1 MKVDIKNKRII
12 NFFNE
17 HANLDL
23 ESTLL
28 KFVEIMEMLH
38 ENMNSTMNNT
48 TVLDILDNLK
58 AMNSKIDVVSSN
70 VEKINGETQTHFAI
84 KMGELKK
91 DYVEELKMVLTCN
104 VSDKIEPLFKEQN
117 AALFEKTNHMISSII
132 PRNEEVVTNR
142 IDAVM
147 KDLYKNVADDT
158 KSLLSQAV
166 NEETLTKYLA
176 DFDGKIT
183 KSIESSQTILNAALS
198 TTEQRLET
206 RMDNIRELS
215 TTSSQA
221 TDILNSSV
229 HTLLN
234 KFENSS
240 AKGKMSENLTI
251 DVLETLYPS
260 AEIVSVGQ
268 TKETGDVMVTRMN
281 KPKILVENKL
291 WTRAVAQTEVVKF
304 IRDIETQKCSGIF
317 LSQNSKITTKENYE
331 IDLHN
336 GNVLVYLH
344 DVHNDPEKIKIAVD
358 IIDHLK
364 EKLDEYADSASDIDN
379 IPKETIEYINSE
391 YQSFV
396 SAKAGVIKLAKEF
409 NRNLTK
415 QMDDILMPSLEG
427 YLSTKFSFS
436 SNKYRC
442 EYCSFVGKNQQS
454 KSAHLRGCPERR
466 RKERIQKEKDNKG
479 ASDAGSD
486 EGGNAQEVNCED
498 NQITFPV
505 TKLE

>member
-1 MKVDIKNKRII
+1 MTMKVDIKNKRII

-17 HANLDL
+17 HKNLDL

-28 KFVEIMEMLH
+28 KFIEIMEMLH
-38 ENMNSTMNNT
+38 DNMNSTMNNT
-48 TVLDILDNLK
+48 VVLDILDNLK
-58 AMNSKIDVVSSN
+58 TMNGKIDTVSYN
-70 VEKINGETQTHFAI
+70 VEKINGETQTQFAL

-104 VSDKIEPLFKEQN
+104 VSDKIEPMFKEQN
-117 AALFEKTNHMISSII
+117 AALFEKTNNMITTII
-132 PRNEEVVTNR
+132 PKNEEMIANR
-142 IDAVM
+142 IEKVM
-147 KDLYKNVADDT
+147 KELYRNVGEDT
-158 KSLLSQAV
+158 KTLLSNTV
-166 NEETLTKYLA
+166 NEDTLTKYFNE
-176 DFDGKIT
+176 FDSKIS
-183 KSIESSQTILNAALS
+183 KSIESSQSILNTSLS
-198 TTEQRLET
+198 TTEQRLEQ
-206 RMDNIRELS
+206 RMDGIRELS

-221 TDILNSSV
+221 TDILNNSV

-251 DVLETLYPS
+251 DVLESLYPS

-268 TKETGDVMVTRMN
+268 TKETGDVMVSRMN
-281 KPKILVENKL
+281 KPKILIENKL

-304 IRDIETQKCSGIF
+304 IRDIETQKCSGVFI
-317 LSQNSKITTKENYE
+317 SQNSKITTKDNYE
-331 IDLHN
+331 IDIHN

-364 EKLDEYADSASDIDN
+364 EKLDEYADSASEIDN
-379 IPKETIEYINSE
+379 IPKETLEYINSE
-391 YQSFV
+391 YQAFIT
-396 SAKAGVIKLAKEF
+396 AKAGVMKLAKEF

-415 QMDDILMPSLEG
+415 QMDDILMPSLEN

-436 SNKYRC
+436 SNKFSC

-454 KSAHLRGCPERR
+454 KSAHLRGCPE
-466 RKERIQKEKDNKG
+466 KKKKQKEI
-479 ASDAGSD
+479 
-486 EGGNAQEVNCED
+486 ED
-498 NQITFPV
+498 KNTSSPSNI
-505 TKLE
+505 

>member
-1 MKVDIKNKRII
+1 MNVEIKNKRII

-17 HANLDL
+17 HSNLDL

-58 AMNSKIDVVSSN
+58 AMNSKIDVVSNN
-70 VEKINGETQTHFAI
+70 VEKINGETQTQFSL

-91 DYVEELKMVLTCN
+91 DYVDELKMVLTCN

-117 AALFEKTNHMISSII
+117 AALFEKTNNMITSII
-132 PRNEEVVTNR
+132 PKNEEVVTNR
-142 IDAVM
+142 IEMVM
-147 KDLYKNVADDT
+147 KDLYKNVAEDT
-158 KSLLSQAV
+158 KTLLSNTV
-166 NEETLTKYLA
+166 NEETLTKYLTE
-176 DFDGKIT
+176 FDNKIT
-183 KSIESSQTILNAALS
+183 KSIESSQTIFNTALS
-198 TTEQRLET
+198 TTEQRLEN

-215 TTSSQA
+215 TTSTQA

-251 DVLETLYPS
+251 DVLESLYPS
-260 AEIVSVGQ
+260 AEVESVGQ
-268 TKETGDVMVTRMN
+268 TKETGDVMLTRDN
-281 KPKILVENKL
+281 KPKILVENKH

-304 IRDIETQKCSGIF
+304 IRDIEVQKCSGVF
-317 LSQNSKITTKENYE
+317 LSQNSKITTKQNYE
-331 IDLHN
+331 INLHN
-336 GNVLVYLH
+336 GNVLVYVH

-379 IPKETIEYINSE
+379 IPKETLEYINSE

-396 SAKAGVIKLAKEF
+396 TAKASISKLSKEF
-409 NRNLTK
+409 HRNLTK
-415 QMDDILMPSLEG
+415 QLDDISMPSLEG
-427 YLSTKFSFS
+427 FLGTKFSFS
-436 SNKYRC
+436 SNKFSC
-442 EYCSFVGKNQQS
+442 EYCGFVGKNQQS
-454 KSAHLRGCPERR
+454 KSAHVRGCKERK
-466 RKERIQKEKDNKG
+466 RKEQEQKEKESKSESNDV
-479 ASDAGSD
+479 SD
-486 EGGNAQEVNCED
+486 ED
-498 NQITFPV
+498 NQITFTTV
-505 TKLE
+505 S

>member
-1 MKVDIKNKRII
+1 MNVEIKNKRII

-17 HANLDL
+17 HSNLDL
-23 ESTLL
+23 ESMLL

-58 AMNSKIDVVSSN
+58 AMNSKIDVVSNN
-70 VEKINGETQTHFAI
+70 VEKINGETQTQFSL

-91 DYVEELKMVLTCN
+91 DYVDELKMVLTCN

-117 AALFEKTNHMISSII
+117 AALFEKTNNMITSII
-132 PRNEEVVTNR
+132 PKNEEVVTNR
-142 IDAVM
+142 IEMVM
-147 KDLYKNVADDT
+147 KDLYKNVAEDT
-158 KSLLSQAV
+158 KTLLSNTV
-166 NEETLTKYLA
+166 NEETLTKYLTE
-176 DFDGKIT
+176 FDNKIT
-183 KSIESSQTILNAALS
+183 KSIESSQTIFNTALS
-198 TTEQRLET
+198 TTEQRLEN

-215 TTSSQA
+215 TTSTQA

-251 DVLETLYPS
+251 DVLESLYPS
-260 AEIVSVGQ
+260 AEVESVGQ
-268 TKETGDVMVTRMN
+268 TKETGDVMLTRDN
-281 KPKILVENKL
+281 KPKILVENKH

-304 IRDIETQKCSGIF
+304 IRDIEVQKCSGVF
-317 LSQNSKITTKENYE
+317 LSQNSKITTKQNYE
-331 IDLHN
+331 INLHN
-336 GNVLVYLH
+336 GNVLVYVH

-379 IPKETIEYINSE
+379 IPKETLEYINSE

-396 SAKAGVIKLAKEF
+396 TAKASISKLSKEF
-409 NRNLTK
+409 HRNLTK
-415 QMDDILMPSLEG
+415 QLDDISMPSLEAFLG
-427 YLSTKFSFS
+427 TKFSFS
-436 SNKYRC
+436 SNKFSC
-442 EYCSFVGKNQQS
+442 EYCGFVGKNQQS
-454 KSAHLRGCPERR
+454 KSAHVRGCKERK
-466 RKERIQKEKDNKG
+466 RKEQEQKEKESKSESNDV
-479 ASDAGSD
+479 SD
-486 EGGNAQEVNCED
+486 ED
-498 NQITFPV
+498 NQITFTTV
-505 TKLE
+505 S

>member
-1 MKVDIKNKRII
+1 MNVEIKNKRII

-17 HANLDL
+17 HSNLDL

-58 AMNSKIDVVSSN
+58 AMNSKIDVVSNN
-70 VEKINGETQTHFAI
+70 VEKINGETQTQFSL

-91 DYVEELKMVLTCN
+91 DYVDELKMVLTCN

-117 AALFEKTNHMISSII
+117 AALFEKTNNMITSII
-132 PRNEEVVTNR
+132 PKNEEVVTNR
-142 IDAVM
+142 IEMVM
-147 KDLYKNVADDT
+147 KDLYKNVAEDT
-158 KSLLSQAV
+158 KTLLSNTV
-166 NEETLTKYLA
+166 NEETLTKYLTE
-176 DFDGKIT
+176 FDNKIT
-183 KSIESSQTILNAALS
+183 KSIESSQTIFNTALS
-198 TTEQRLET
+198 TTEQRLEN

-215 TTSSQA
+215 TTSTQA

-251 DVLETLYPS
+251 DVLESLYPS
-260 AEIVSVGQ
+260 AEVESVGQ
-268 TKETGDVMVTRMN
+268 TKETGDVMLTRAN
-281 KPKILVENKL
+281 KPKILVENKH

-304 IRDIETQKCSGIF
+304 IRDIEVQKCSGVF
-317 LSQNSKITTKENYE
+317 LSQNSKITTKQNYE
-331 IDLHN
+331 INLHN
-336 GNVLVYLH
+336 GNVLVYVH

-379 IPKETIEYINSE
+379 IPKETLEYINSE

-396 SAKAGVIKLAKEF
+396 TAKASISKLSKEF
-409 NRNLTK
+409 HRNLTK
-415 QMDDILMPSLEG
+415 QLDDISMPSLEAFLG
-427 YLSTKFSFS
+427 TKFSFS
-436 SNKYRC
+436 SNKFSC
-442 EYCSFVGKNQQS
+442 EYCGFVGKNQQS
-454 KSAHLRGCPERR
+454 KSAHVRGCKERK
-466 RKERIQKEKDNKG
+466 RKEQEQKEKESKSESNDV
-479 ASDAGSD
+479 SD
-486 EGGNAQEVNCED
+486 ED
-498 NQITFPV
+498 NQITFTTV
-505 TKLE
+505 S

>member
-1 MKVDIKNKRII
+1 MKVEIKNKRII

-17 HANLDL
+17 NSNLDL

-58 AMNSKIDVVSSN
+58 SMNSKIDLVSSN
-70 VEKINGETQTHFAI
+70 VEKINGETQTQFTL

-104 VSDKIEPLFKEQN
+104 VSDKIEPMFKEQN
-117 AALFEKTNHMISSII
+117 AALFEKTNNMITNII
-132 PRNEEVVTNR
+132 PKNEEVVANR
-142 IDAVM
+142 IESVM
-147 KDLYKNVADDT
+147 KDLYKNVAEDT
-158 KSLLSQAV
+158 KSLLSSAV
-166 NEETLTKYLA
+166 NEETLTKYLTE
-176 DFDGKIT
+176 FDNKIT
-183 KSIESSQTILNAALS
+183 KSIESSQTILNTALS

-215 TTSSQA
+215 TTSTQA

-251 DVLETLYPS
+251 DVLESLYPS
-260 AEIVSVGQ
+260 AEVVSVGQ
-268 TKETGDVMVTRMN
+268 TKETGDVMLTRMN
-281 KPKILVENKL
+281 KPKILVENKH

-304 IRDIETQKCSGIF
+304 IRDIEVQKCSGVF
-317 LSQNSKITTKENYE
+317 LSQNSKITTKQNYE

-336 GNVLVYLH
+336 GNVLVYVH

-358 IIDHLK
+358 IIDHLR
-364 EKLDEYADSASDIDN
+364 EKLDEYADSASDVDN
-379 IPKETIEYINSE
+379 IPKETLEYINTE

-396 SAKAGVIKLAKEF
+396 TAKAGITKLSKEF
-409 NRNLTK
+409 HRNLTK
-415 QMDDILMPSLEG
+415 QLDDISMPSLEG
-427 YLSTKFSFS
+427 FLATKFSFS
-436 SNKYRC
+436 SNKYSC
-442 EYCSFVGKNQQS
+442 EYCAFVGKNQQS
-454 KSAHLRGCPERR
+454 KSAHLRGCPVRK
-466 RKERIQKEKDNKG
+466 RKELEQKEKEAKTTQ
-479 ASDAGSD
+479 SDD
-486 EGGNAQEVNCED
+486 ESEGKDDED
-498 NQITFPV
+498 NQITFTV
-505 TKLE
+505 AT